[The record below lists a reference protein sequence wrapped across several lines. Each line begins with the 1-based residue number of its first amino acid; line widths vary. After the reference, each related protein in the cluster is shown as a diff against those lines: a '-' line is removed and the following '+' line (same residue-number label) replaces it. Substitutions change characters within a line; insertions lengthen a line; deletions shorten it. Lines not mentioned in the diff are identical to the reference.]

1 MKYSEFIR
9 AYPVRMPSVMWLLGA
24 GASAASGIPTADWM
38 TWDFKRRIYCSEQ
51 HLPLSSCADLFH
63 SATQTRIQSYC
74 DSRGW
79 PQRGSTEEYSFYFEE
94 AFPQEGDRR
103 RYIDELTS
111 TAAPTYGHV
120 ALAALMATGKVSAV
134 WTTNFDRLLEHAFAA
149 MPEGGARIDVATT
162 DSAHVARQALAE
174 GKRPLV
180 AKLHG
185 DFSSRHLKNTSGEL
199 REQDEELRAALV
211 DACRTRGLAV
221 IGYSG
226 RDESVMSTLRASLQQ
241 SGGFPGGLFWLHRAD
256 SPPGPTVCDFIEHAV
271 AAGVDAHLVECE
283 TFDELFSDLL
293 DQGAAVD
300 PRLLQLAPSPA
311 VRIDDAPLPGPGRG
325 FPTIRLN
332 ALPVLAFPR
341 AASLAICEIG
351 GTADVKAAVSDSGK
365 AVLAARIAAG
375 VVAFGTD
382 DDIQHIF
389 KRSGSFQLEELT
401 IEPHHL
407 YRDGSIH
414 GLLVECLA
422 LGIARSRP
430 VRPLRRGRRWRLLA
444 EPAESDTHTTALRK
458 ACNGLDGTIPK
469 TRLRWCEAVSLG
481 LAWAAGRPWLTFE
494 PTLHIDSSDLSAV
507 EREALSQFAKERLA
521 KRYNRN
527 TDAVIAAWARVLAGD
542 AESAVVH
549 ALGLANGHDATFT
562 ISRITGYS
570 RRLQ

>member
-1 MKYSEFIR
+1 
-9 AYPVRMPSVMWLLGA
+9 MPSVMWLLGA

-51 HLPLSSCADLFH
+51 NLPVSSCADLFH
-63 SATQTRIQSYC
+63 RATQTRIQSYC

-79 PQRGSTEEYSFYFEE
+79 PERGSAEEYSFYFEK

-111 TAAPTYGHV
+111 TGAPTFGHI
-120 ALAALMATGKVSAV
+120 ALAALMVTGKVNAV
-134 WTTNFDRLLEHAFAA
+134 WTTNFDRNLEHAFAG
-149 MPEGGARIDVATT
+149 MPEGGARVDVATT
-162 DSAHVARQALAE
+162 DSAHLARQALTE

-185 DFSSRHLKNTSGEL
+185 DFSSRHLKNTPGEL
-199 REQDEELRAALV
+199 REQDEELRSALV

-226 RDESVMSTLRASLQQ
+226 RDESVMATLRTSLRQ

-256 SPPGPTVCDFIEHAV
+256 SPPAPPVREFIEQAV

-293 DQGAAVD
+293 DQAASSD

-325 FPTIRLN
+325 FPTIRAN
-332 ALPVLAFPR
+332 ALPVLEFPR
-341 AASLAICEIG
+341 AARLVVCEIG
-351 GTADVKAAVSDSGK
+351 GTAEVKAAVSDSGRP
-365 AVLAARIAAG
+365 VLAARTAAG

-382 DDIQHIF
+382 DDIEHVF
-389 KRSGSFQLEELT
+389 SRRRSFQLEELT
-401 IEPHHL
+401 IERHHL
-407 YRDGSIH
+407 YRDGSVH

-422 LGIARSRP
+422 VGIARSRP
-430 VRPLRRGRRWRLLA
+430 VQPLRRGRRWRLLSQ
-444 EPAESDTHTTALRK
+444 PGESDIHTTALQK
-458 ACNGLDGTIPK
+458 ACNGLAGTIPK

-494 PTLHIDSSDLSAV
+494 PILHIDSSDLSPV
-507 EREALSQFAKERLA
+507 EREALSQFAKERSA

-527 TDAVIAAWARVLAGD
+527 TDAVIAAWARVIAGD
-542 AESAVVH
+542 AESTVVH
-549 ALGLANGHDATFT
+549 ALGLAHGHDAAFT
-562 ISRITGYS
+562 ISRVTAYS